1 MTVTPSAP
9 DRRLLLNGERLR
21 VQVEPSNS
29 GGGTKFEPFTAIEA
43 REFILPQITA
53 ARSTASG
60 LAADER
66 AEGRIYVEAQL
77 LPNYISAS
85 DFPEDLLNQIDAVPV
100 GSRLATGQYQTKA
113 KVREASTRRLILSVS
128 DTGLAELEAL
138 VTAGGGA
145 TRSERGAFED
155 IRKLSEFAIPTAE
168 ERVAAPLEGVAEPR
182 LCEAVLHPSSSVNG
196 EPVPIDED
204 TYARW
209 LAFVESRG
217 GEVVEPYVRQVGG
230 LTFTPVY
237 VLPSELINIARFNPL
252 RGIRPMPAIRPR
264 PGAMTRAGAQLI
276 PPVSPATTAPEP
288 RVAVFDGG
296 VDTSSGSPGPYFP
309 IVAADLTSEPPS
321 PGDIDHGT
329 AVTGA
334 VLYGLVGPGQQAPE
348 IPLPVESFR
357 VLPAPPPVPG
367 DLYGY
372 WILDQV
378 LDVVERGDHK
388 IVNLSL
394 GPELAVEDGSLP
406 NRWTSELDRL
416 AWEYDVL
423 FVVAAGNTGLAPA
436 HVGLNRVQ
444 VPADMVN
451 GLAVGAC
458 DTAAPGKPWARS
470 AYSSI
475 GPGRAGC
482 RAQPVGLQFGG
493 AAETT
498 LFPLLK
504 TSGSF
509 LEASG
514 TSFSAPVHTHALAEL
529 TTQLPQANPSVLRAF
544 SVHFAD
550 RPATS
555 HKKLF
560 PEVGH
565 GRLPLTFA
573 DVLDCT
579 PDDVHVLYVD
589 EISRGELLGYQL
601 PVPIG
606 ATGNTELRITLAYS
620 TPVEP
625 TQPTEYTQSSIEMVL
640 RPHALTYGFTS
651 TDPTDTRQ
659 VANITSP
666 QGKQLLA
673 DGWRPSQDP
682 VSKSLQATGKSE
694 LDLRDAGKWET
705 LRHYRVNFV
714 AGDLHSP
721 RLDISYLARRTGK
734 LQSSSPSIP
743 FAVILTVI
751 DKDKSGALFD
761 RASTE
766 FGALRVLPR
775 DRARIRVRAGD
786 TPTWK

>member
-1 MTVTPSAP
+1 MTVTPSSS
-9 DRRLLLNGERLR
+9 DRRILLNGERLR
-21 VQVEPSNS
+21 VPVELSTA
-29 GGGTKFEPFTAIEA
+29 GGGTKFEPFTAMEA
-43 REFILPQITA
+43 REFILPQIVA
-53 ARSTASG
+53 ARSVANG

-66 AEGRIYVEAQL
+66 AEGRLYVEAQL
-77 LPNYISAS
+77 LPNYISAT

-100 GSRLATGQYQTKA
+100 GSRLATGQYQTKT

-128 DTGLAELEAL
+128 DTGLANLEAL
-138 VTAGGGA
+138 VTVAGGA

-168 ERVAAPLEGVAEPR
+168 ERIAASLDGAEEPR
-182 LCEAVLHPSSSVNG
+182 LCEAVLHPSTFING
-196 EPVPIDED
+196 EPVAVDED

-209 LAFVESRG
+209 RAFVESCG
-217 GEVVEPYVRQVGG
+217 GEVVQQYVRQVGG
-230 LTFTPVY
+230 LTFSPIY
-237 VLPSELINIARFNPL
+237 VLPSELVNVARFNPL

-276 PPVSPATTAPEP
+276 PPASPATTAPEP
-288 RVAVFDGG
+288 RVAIFDGG

-309 IVAADLTSEPPS
+309 IVATDLTTEPPN

-357 VLPAPPPVPG
+357 VLPAPTPVPG

-372 WILDQV
+372 WILDQIKN
-378 LDVVERGDHK
+378 VVEQGDHK
-388 IVNLSL
+388 LVNLSL
-394 GPELAVEDGSLP
+394 GPELAVEDGSIP

-436 HVGLNRVQ
+436 HVALNRVQ

-458 DTAAPGKPWARS
+458 DAAAPGEPWARS
-470 AYSSI
+470 GYSSI

-482 RAQPVGLQFGG
+482 RAQPVGVQFGG

-504 TSGSF
+504 TSGAF

-529 TTQLPQANPSVLRAF
+529 TTQLPQANPSVLRTF
-544 SVHFAD
+544 SAHFAE
-550 RPATS
+550 RPTSS

-565 GRLPLTFA
+565 GRFPLTFR

-579 PDDVHVLYVD
+579 ADDVHVLYVD
-589 EISRGELLGYQL
+589 EINRGELLGYQL

-606 ATGNTELRITLAYS
+606 ATGNTELRITMAYS

-651 TDPTDTRQ
+651 ADPTDPRQ
-659 VANITSP
+659 VADITTQ
-666 QGKQLLA
+666 QGRQLLA

-682 VSKSLQATGKSE
+682 VSKSLQPTGRSE
-694 LDLRDAGKWET
+694 ADLRDAGKWET
-705 LRHYRVNFV
+705 LRHYRVNFS
-714 AGDLHSP
+714 AGDLHAP
-721 RLDISYLARRTGK
+721 RLDISYLARRAGK
-734 LQSSSPSIP
+734 LESSSPTIP
-743 FAVILTVI
+743 FAVIVTVI

-761 RASTE
+761 RASRE

-775 DRARIRVRAGD
+775 DRARIRVRDAN
-786 TPTWK
+786 TTSWR